1 MTPKKHNSSPQNID
15 RRTRDNVFI
24 ALFSVLMSVC
34 AWISIPATVPFTMQT
49 FAVFLA
55 LNFLGSKKGTV
66 SICIYLLLG
75 IIGVPVFSNGTAG
88 LGVLLG
94 TNGGYMIG
102 WILAGLIMGITEK
115 LIGRRLWAQV
125 VSMLAGLAVCYVF
138 GTAWFMHV
146 YAKTAGEIG
155 LWAAL
160 SWCVF
165 PFILPDLVKL
175 GLALWISR
183 RLRKIAP
190 VVLTP

>member
-1 MTPKKHNSSPQNID
+1 MTPKKHNSSLQNID
-15 RRTRDNVFI
+15 HRTRDNVFI
-24 ALFSVLMSVC
+24 ALFAVLMSVC
-34 AWISIPATVPFTMQT
+34 AWISIPTTVPFTMQT

-75 IIGVPVFSNGTAG
+75 IIGIPVFSNGTAG

-102 WILAGLIMGITEK
+102 WIFSGLVMWILEK
-115 LIGRRLWAQV
+115 LIGRRLWAQA
-125 VSMLAGLAVCYVF
+125 VSMLAGLVVCYVF

-146 YAKTAGEIG
+146 YAKTAEDVGI
-155 LWAAL
+155 WAVL
-160 SWCVF
+160 GWSVF

-175 GLALWISR
+175 GLVLWISR
-183 RLRKIAP
+183 RLGKLAP
-190 VVLTP
+190 VIFNT